1 MCETG
6 TGVTHEAAATLAS
19 SSSEDGLRACR
30 DETFGGMSWSRRFRI
45 RQYLKNS
52 IWLVPFVG
60 GIVGAVCGMLE
71 PRLDDAVSVPQA
83 WQYSASTAS
92 TVLSAII
99 GAMAALT
106 GFVVTVTV
114 LVVQMAI
121 GTFSARY
128 MRLWY
133 RDRVLKGLL
142 ATLVAT
148 LTFSF
153 ALLREV
159 KPSSVPTIGVTVA
172 GLLVL
177 AGLLYFMVFLD
188 RFLHRLRPV
197 AVAALVGRAGRR
209 AFEDGAR
216 VVEVGGDD
224 VPTRAVDPSLLVR
237 TPRAGV
243 IQAVDERGLVR
254 WSQDHDC
261 VLYLRHAIGDF
272 IPAGAVLAEVQG
284 RLRDPDADERALCG
298 LFALGDE
305 RTIEQDPAFALRIM
319 VDIAIKALSAAIND
333 PTTATQ
339 VLNHLTELLR
349 LIGATPLDVDIRL
362 MRDETGTV
370 RIVGRA
376 RRWEDY
382 LALACT
388 EIREYGAGA
397 IQVQRRLRAMLEE
410 LRETVRLE
418 HRDAVDAELE
428 RLNATVE
435 SQFGDSVDFDRAG
448 VADDQGIGGPPSAL
462 RLGTR
467 ALGS

>member
-1 MCETG
+1 
-6 TGVTHEAAATLAS
+6 
-19 SSSEDGLRACR
+19 
-30 DETFGGMSWSRRFRI
+30 MSWSTRFRI
-45 RQYLKNS
+45 RQYVKNS
-52 IWLVPFVG
+52 IWLIPFAG
-60 GIVGAVCGMLE
+60 GVLGAVCGILE
-71 PRLDDAVSVPQA
+71 PRLDHTVSAPEA
-83 WQYSASTAS
+83 WQYSPSTAT

-106 GFVVTVTV
+106 GFVVTVAV

-133 RDRVLKGLL
+133 RDRMLKGVL
-142 ATLVAT
+142 AVLVAT

-153 ALLREV
+153 ALLREIEPNFV
-159 KPSSVPTIGVTVA
+159 PSIGVTIA

-177 AGLLYFMVFLD
+177 TGLLSFMFFLD
-188 RFLHRLRPV
+188 RSLHRMRPV
-197 AVAALVGRAGRR
+197 TVAALVGRAGRR
-209 AFEDGAR
+209 AFEEGAR
-216 VVEVGGDD
+216 GLEASGGEL
-224 VPTRAVDPSLLVR
+224 PAPGETTPRLVR
-237 TPRAGV
+237 TARAGV
-243 IQAVDERGLVR
+243 IQAVDGRGLVR
-254 WSQDHDC
+254 WARKHER
-261 VLYLRHAIGDF
+261 VIYLKHPIGDF
-272 IPAGAVLAEVQG
+272 VPAGSGLVEVWGQSDDVDG
-284 RLRDPDADERALCG
+284 DERFLCG

-339 VLNHLTELLR
+339 VLDHLTELLR
-349 LIGATPLDVDIRL
+349 LIGATRL
-362 MRDETGTV
+362 EGHVRVMRDEDGAV
-370 RIVGRA
+370 RIVALG

-410 LRETVRLE
+410 LRETVRPE

-428 RLNATVE
+428 RLDATVE
-435 SQFGDSVDFDRAG
+435 LHFGGSVDADRA
-448 VADDQGIGGPPSAL
+448 ALPDAQGIGGPPSAL
-462 RLGTR
+462 RIGYERSLR
-467 ALGS
+467 P